1 MAGGLYNY
9 PMLPF
14 ANVLTTTAKM
24 KTAPPEEIE
33 RLNVEKELKEQ
44 MLSDWQKVD
53 RIIAVRLLII
63 TKDE

>member
-1 MAGGLYNY
+1 
-9 PMLPF
+9 
-14 ANVLTTTAKM
+14 M

-63 TKDE
+63 TLKMNNLTNLKKLMYLSERE